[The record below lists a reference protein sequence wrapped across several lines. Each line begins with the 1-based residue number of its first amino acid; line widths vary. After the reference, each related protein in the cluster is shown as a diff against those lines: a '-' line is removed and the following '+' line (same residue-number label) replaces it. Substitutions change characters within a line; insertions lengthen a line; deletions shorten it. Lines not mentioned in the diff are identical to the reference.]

1 MKRWKPMAI
10 RTGSIVSHTC
20 ALEWGVGKVLEV
32 TADMARIQFSDG
44 KNRKIVASHFS
55 ALQPADA
62 ASYTPPPEAAQVVKA
77 IRTPRTVKKMK

>member
-1 MKRWKPMAI
+1 MAI

-20 ALEWGVGKVLEV
+20 ALEWGVGKVVEL

-62 ASYTPPPEAAQVVKA
+62 ASYTPPPEAVPVVKA
-77 IRTPRTVKKMK
+77 PRAPRVSKKKKA